1 VKLLLDT
8 HVFLWE
14 VEGDPSLPRRVRRV
28 IEDPS
33 NGVTVS
39 VASVWEAGTKARLGR
54 LSLSRPLD
62 VLVAEAVDRFDLS
75 ILDVEL
81 QHAFR
86 VAQLPPLHGDP
97 FDRML
102 VAQAIEE
109 RLTLVTRDPAL
120 HAYPVDHLW

>member
-1 VKLLLDT
+1 MRLLLDT
-8 HVFLWE
+8 HAFLWE
-14 VEGDPSLPRRVRRV
+14 VEGDRRLPRRVRGV
-28 IEDPS
+28 IEDPT
-33 NGVTVS
+33 NRVCVS
-39 VASVWEAGTKARLGR
+39 VVSVWEAGTKARLGR
-54 LSLSRPLD
+54 LSFTRPLAT
-62 VLVAEAVDRFDLS
+62 LVAEAVDRFDLVV
-75 ILDVEL
+75 LDIDL
-81 QHAFR
+81 RHALR